1 MTNVWGDAIG
11 AAIIEYRCRESLGKT
26 SNAMLLTNP
35 QTDAPAENTDV
46 VADGKADA
54 VVVEEA

>member
-46 VADGKADA
+46 VADDKADA